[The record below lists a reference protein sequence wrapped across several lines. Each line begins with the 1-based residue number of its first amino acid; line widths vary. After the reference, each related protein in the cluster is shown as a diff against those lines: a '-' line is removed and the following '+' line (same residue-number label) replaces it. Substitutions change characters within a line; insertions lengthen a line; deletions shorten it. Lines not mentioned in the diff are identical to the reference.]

1 MGAGRAGGAPDDGAT
16 YSLTMGSIYI
26 FNLIVGAG
34 ALALPQAFSE
44 AGWVGGSVLLG
55 ILALASAVTST
66 FMVEAMSISNALTK
80 VRTASP
86 GASVNHVVREEEL
99 TGLLAMVKSSD
110 EIFHIGNRA
119 WSEMAYLA
127 GMFFSP
133 LGEKLFYV
141 TMIVYLYGDLCIYAV
156 AVPKSLVSV
165 ACDAVG
171 KNQSQNQNL
180 AYGYDGW
187 SSMHGDGEQWGPAET
202 LRRGADGEL
211 LGYSYGGDGAQG
223 GAYSQVYMGG
233 VVDFRNM
240 EYNKYADGGN
250 HTSAGCLWGI
260 SDQKAYYFFLGVFTL
275 TLAPFA
281 YFEISKTKL
290 LQMFTTVMRYA
301 TFFMLMSLCIVGV
314 AHPDP
319 FAGPDDHIPTFGN
332 QTSGAPPAF
341 KLKGMTIMFGVSVY
355 SFMCQHSLPSL
366 ISPIKN
372 QSSLSTMI
380 FAVFIVVAIF
390 YYALVF
396 TAIIRFPRQILE
408 SKKNDVYTLVFADYP
423 VKFCSFFLRM
433 FPVFVLSTNFPII
446 AITLRNN
453 LATLGVKLRGQS
465 SANSKFS
472 RLLYPTL
479 AIGPPIIVAFFTQ
492 QVEVLISFTGSYAGV
507 GIQYVIPALACH
519 LGRQVARREF
529 GEKRVQENVHRSVFG
544 TVSVY
549 AILVWSVIC
558 IGLVTYNHVEG
569 ALSKN
574 ATHNNDTAAAAGF

>member
-1 MGAGRAGGAPDDGAT
+1 
-16 YSLTMGSIYI
+16 
-26 FNLIVGAG
+26 
-34 ALALPQAFSE
+34 
-44 AGWVGGSVLLG
+44 
-55 ILALASAVTST
+55 
-66 FMVEAMSISNALTK
+66 MVEAMSISNALTK

-86 GASVNHVVREEEL
+86 GASVNHAIREEEL
-99 TGLLAMVKSSD
+99 TGLLATDKSMD
-110 EIFHIGNRA
+110 EIFRIRERA

-133 LGEKLFYV
+133 LGEKLFYI

-165 ACDAVG
+165 ACDVTARNHT
-171 KNQSQNQNL
+171 KNHTS
-180 AYGYDGW
+180 
-187 SSMHGDGEQWGPAET
+187 HGEYWGPSSA
-202 LRRGADGEL
+202 GDDAL
-211 LGYSYGGDGAQG
+211 LGYSYDIESTNYPQA
-223 GAYSQVYMGG
+223 YMGG
-233 VVDFRNM
+233 VIDFRSM
-240 EYNKYADGGN
+240 EQNTTHAP
-250 HTSAGCLWGI
+250 GCLWGI
-260 SDQKAYYFFLGVFTL
+260 TDKHAYYFFLGVFSL

-290 LQMFTTVMRYA
+290 LQMFTTIMRYA
-301 TFFMLMSLCIVGV
+301 TFFMLMSLCIIGV
-314 AHPDP
+314 LHPDP

-332 QTSGAPPAF
+332 TTTGAPPAF
-341 KLKGMTIMFGVSVY
+341 ELKGMTVMFGVSVY

-372 QSSLSTMI
+372 QDSLSKMI
-380 FAVFIVVAIF
+380 FAVFTVVAIF

-396 TAIIRFPRQILE
+396 TAIIRFPTSILE
-408 SKKNDVYTLVFADYP
+408 DSKHDVYTLVFADYP
-423 VKFCSFFLRM
+423 VHFCSVFLRM

-453 LATLGVKLRGQS
+453 LATLGTKLRGQS

-479 AIGPPIIVAFFTQ
+479 AIGPPIVVAFFTQ
-492 QVEVLISFTGSYAGV
+492 EVEVLISFTGSYAGV

-529 GEKRVQENVHRSVFG
+529 GEKRVQQNIYRSVFG

-549 AILVWSVIC
+549 VILLWSVVC
-558 IGLVTYNHVEG
+558 IGLVTYNHVEA
-569 ALSKN
+569 ALVKKHGN
-574 ATHNNDTAAAAGF
+574 ATTTTTTTTSTSTSPALF